1 LVLPPDGKTVQDIN
15 NQKNQFLY
23 LITKGF
29 QDGIRRGND
38 RERREENRGFIRQQ
52 RETHYRPD
60 KRWRAERRI

>member
-29 QDGIRRGND
+29 QDGICRGTTGNVGKKT
-38 RERREENRGFIRQQ
+38 EGLSGNKG
-52 RETHYRPD
+52 
-60 KRWRAERRI
+60 KRITDQTSAEGLNAE